1 MQKYFLDRGI
11 LTIHCSDDNM
21 KRITRKLRSP
31 FAVFVYKKLL
41 FLFVAIFISMTF
53 TFIFPR
59 LMPSSPVDIMIGR
72 IAGGEA
78 TAAGTTTRQT
88 QTGIQAS
95 RLEVLRE
102 IYMKK
107 FGINEPLIVQYA
119 VFWTRFFTMDFGVS
133 YWRYPTSIS
142 QLIMEALPWTLA
154 LVIPVLPVG
163 FLVGNW
169 IGSRAAY
176 HRGKVDKALYY
187 VLMYLSQAPYYWFA
201 LIFML
206 IFGVKLRWFPL
217 FGAYDPKWLYPV
229 FTLEWFLDAAWHYCL
244 PFLSLVGLGI
254 GGTGVGMRAMTLYE
268 MESDYIQY
276 SKQLGFR
283 KSKLRK
289 YAVRNAI
296 LPNFTW
302 LPMTLSSLV
311 GQTLLVELIFGYPG
325 LGNLAYNAVF
335 NMDYPLIEA
344 TFIFTVGIVLVGNFL
359 CDILYGILDPRIGS
373 SYVGG
378 K

>member
-1 MQKYFLDRGI
+1 MNMRRIIGELRG
-11 LTIHCSDDNM
+11 
-21 KRITRKLRSP
+21 P
-31 FAVFVYKKLL
+31 FATFIYKKLL
-41 FLFVAIFISMTF
+41 FLIVAIFISMTF
-53 TFIFPR
+53 AFIFPR

-78 TAAGTTTRQT
+78 SAAGTTTILT
-88 QTGIQAS
+88 PSGMEAS
-95 RLEVLRE
+95 RIDVLRA
-102 IYMKK
+102 IYMEK
-107 FGINEPLIVQYA
+107 FGINEPPIVQY
-119 VFWTRFFTMDFGVS
+119 VDFWKRFFTMDFGVS
-133 YWRYPTSIS
+133 YYRYPTSVS
-142 QLIMEALPWTLA
+142 SLIMEALPWTLA
-154 LVIPVLPVG
+154 LVVPVLPVG
-163 FLVGNW
+163 FLVGNL

-176 HRGKVDKALYY
+176 HRGRVDKALYY
-187 VLMYLSQAPYYWFA
+187 VLMFLSQAPYYWFA

-206 IFGVKLRWFPL
+206 VLGVLPFRLFRVRLFPL
-217 FGAYDPKWLYPV
+217 FGSYSYDKWLYPV
-229 FTLEWFLDAAWHYCL
+229 PTLEWFLDAAWHYCL

-254 GGTGVGMRAMTLYE
+254 GATGVGMRAMTLYE

-289 YAVRNAI
+289 YSVRNAI

-302 LPMTLSSLV
+302 LPVTLSSLV
-311 GQTLLVELIFGYPG
+311 GQTLLVEIIFGYPG
-325 LGNLAYNAVF
+325 LGNLAYNAIF

-344 TFIFTVGIVLVGNFL
+344 TFIFSVGIVLVGNFL
-359 CDILYGILDPRIGS
+359 IDILYGILDPRIGS

>member
-1 MQKYFLDRGI
+1 M
-11 LTIHCSDDNM
+11 
-21 KRITRKLRSP
+21 
-31 FAVFVYKKLL
+31 FVCKKVL

-59 LMPSSPVDIMIGR
+59 LMPSSPVDIMLGK

-78 TAAGTTTRQT
+78 SAIGQTTQ
-88 QTGIQAS
+88 QPSGIEGS
-95 RLEVLRE
+95 RLEVLRR
-102 IYMKK
+102 IYTEK
-107 FGINEPLIVQYA
+107 FGINQPLIVQYID
-119 VFWTRFFTMDFGVS
+119 FWKRFFTMDFGLS
-133 YWRYPTSIS
+133 YWRYPTEVS

-154 LVIPVLPVG
+154 LIIPVVPVG
-163 FLVGNW
+163 FFVGNW

-176 HRGKVDKALYY
+176 HRGKVDKALYF
-187 VLMYLSQAPYYWFA
+187 VLMFLSQAPYYWFA

-206 IFGVKLRWFPL
+206 VFGVKLKLFPL
-217 FGAYDPKWLYPV
+217 FGAYNIDKWIYPV
-229 FTLEWFLDAAWHYCL
+229 PTLECFLDVAWHYCL

-289 YAVRNAI
+289 YSVRNAI

-302 LPMTLSSLV
+302 LPVVLSSLV
-311 GQTLLVELIFGYPG
+311 GQTLLVEIIFGYPG
-325 LGNLAYNAVF
+325 LGNLAYQAVF

-344 TFIFTVGIVLVGNFL
+344 TFILTVAIVLVGNFI
-359 CDILYGILDPRIGS
+359 CDVLYGILDPRIGS
-373 SYVGG
+373 SYVGS